1 MIKDELIV
9 MLEMAIEEN
18 KFERDA
24 FLFSTDIYQEGYL
37 TEAANST
44 GDSVFKRLIE
54 RVKELIQKL
63 KQKITTWYQSSV
75 VKQKIDNIKKVL
87 DKNPKAKNQKI
98 NVKNNNALVKFQNDT
113 LRKLRT
119 SKNPDKDMEAY
130 DKEKVKI
137 AKKIAIGTGVAVTLA
152 AFIGGYAIYNKNV
165 NEEIRKT
172 EDDIRDI
179 EEKYGQF
186 KHDKISEEKSN
197 ENILNKKRYLA
208 SLRVHRDKLST
219 LNQDITT
226 YVEYSTK
233 IDGYL
238 MDEWKGDSIY
248 GSVQTGNILFKR
260 FENGDRYDRYAD
272 KKSINDDYAA
282 KDKARK
288 SMPKDSYIKTLSDT
302 KINAFKDYK
311 DDMAE
316 LTSAVERINKN
327 WNQLFS

>member
-87 DKNPKAKNQKI
+87 DKNPKVKNQKI

-119 SKNPDKDMEAY
+119 SKNPDKDMEEY

-137 AKKIAIGTGVAVTLA
+137 AKKIAIGAGVAITLA
-152 AFIGGYAIYNKNV
+152 AFIGGYVMYNKNV
-165 NEEIRKT
+165 NEEIKKT

-197 ENILNKKRYLA
+197 GFILNKKRYLA
-208 SLRVHRDKLST
+208 SLRVHRDKLSA
-219 LNQDITT
+219 LNQDISK
-226 YVEYSTK
+226 YVEYSNM
-233 IDGYL
+233 IDLYL
-238 MDEWKGDSIY
+238 IRYGGDNVYTARKMGDELDIRLAY
-248 GSVQTGNILFKR
+248 
-260 FENGDRYDRYAD
+260 GDRYDQYVD
-272 KKSINDDYAA
+272 KKLINDNYIA
-282 KDKARK
+282 KVDAEKN
-288 SMPKDSYIKTLSDT
+288 MPKYSYIKTLSDT
-302 KINAFKDYK
+302 EINDFKDYK
-311 DDMAE
+311 DDMAK
-316 LTSAVERINKN
+316 LSLAVERINKK